1 MNWKKS
7 GAHPVQ
13 QEEKCIK
20 WEKEII
26 KSFAELVK
34 PQFRFSFVPLEF

>member
-7 GAHPVQ
+7 GAHPGQ

-26 KSFAELVK
+26 KSFAEPVK